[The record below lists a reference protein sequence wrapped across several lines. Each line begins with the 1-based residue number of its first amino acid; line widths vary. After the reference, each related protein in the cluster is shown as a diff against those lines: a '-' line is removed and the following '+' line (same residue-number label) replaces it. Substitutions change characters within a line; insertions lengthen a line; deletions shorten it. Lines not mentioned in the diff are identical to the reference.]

1 MFWREESEAA
11 GKLNARN
18 LKSTSIFSLSP
29 SPSTPRR
36 PQVLYN
42 LVGNACK
49 FTESGRIWVSA
60 RVLEPGEAGPGAPA
74 VPERR
79 VAVTV
84 SDTGVGIPR
93 DKLLDIFGAFSQV
106 DMSSRRIH
114 GGTGL
119 GLALAKQLVEAHG
132 GAISV
137 QSTPG
142 AGSAF
147 TFTLRAWREGV
158 DDRPAAPP
166 AAPAEGKRRR
176 SFSAW
181 LRRRSESPE
190 DAGGAGAAAPA
201 AGGAWTAFGGPAE
214 SPPRRSREG
223 PGRATPRLPSLDEG
237 REEAS
242 ARGERE
248 LRARV
253 HAAADAEGD
262 AGGAESAESAADG
275 GSAAQTAA
283 AQTAATAGSAL
294 ARKPSEPDLAVEA
307 DADPEAMR
315 RRLSADVAARSSFEA
330 EKSSYRRAPQ
340 QLDPAA
346 AASSFFGATAPLRA
360 APPAPGAPA
369 AAASAASGSL
379 ASLFPPLPTWA
390 GAAAAA
396 VAAAAAGSARVLS
409 VDDDPVN
416 QMVVQTMLRR
426 AGYVVEKAAD
436 GAAALRALADA
447 VAAGRPPDA
456 VLCDVMMPG
465 LSGYDVVRRIR
476 REYPGL
482 PLPVLLVSANSREEH
497 VVEGLEA
504 GADDYLVK
512 PLSAKELVARVGAL
526 VRAKRFADAALA
538 AAAAA
543 APGCAPPPALPAIAT
558 RVADGGA
565 AA

>member
-1 MFWREESEAA
+1 M
-11 GKLNARN
+11 
-18 LKSTSIFSLSP
+18 
-29 SPSTPRR
+29 
-36 PQVLYN
+36 
-42 LVGNACK
+42 
-49 FTESGRIWVSA
+49 
-60 RVLEPGEAGPGAPA
+60 LEPGEAGPGAPA
-74 VPERR
+74 APERR

-158 DDRPAAPP
+158 DDRPAAAP

-190 DAGGAGAAAPA
+190 DAGGGGAAAPA

-237 REEAS
+237 HEEGS

-262 AGGAESAESAADG
+262 AGGDAGDAGG

-283 AQTAATAGSAL
+283 AQTAAAAAAVL

-346 AASSFFGATAPLRA
+346 AASSFFGAAAPLRA

-369 AAASAASGSL
+369 GAASTSSSSL

-396 VAAAAAGSARVLS
+396 AAAAAGGSARVLS

-526 VRAKRFADAALA
+526 VRAKRFAAAALA

-543 APGCAPPPALPAIAT
+543 APGGAPGGALNGAAPALPAIAT
-558 RVADGGA
+558 RAAGADGGA
-565 AA
+565 GTTYGGTGA